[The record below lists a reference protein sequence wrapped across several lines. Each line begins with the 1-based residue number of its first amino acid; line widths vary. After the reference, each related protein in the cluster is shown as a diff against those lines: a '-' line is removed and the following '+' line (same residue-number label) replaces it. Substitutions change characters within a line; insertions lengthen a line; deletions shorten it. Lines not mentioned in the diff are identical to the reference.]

1 MPSKAETFS
10 VRLPND
16 IKHQVD
22 ELARLTKR
30 SRSFIVKE
38 AVDSYMRVMDESFK
52 STDNFNWMKSSDIDQ
67 KLNAARQQVKDNKTV
82 SANEH
87 FFEAARENIRLKYL
101 SK

>member
-16 IKHQVD
+16 VKHQVD

-38 AVDSYMRVMDESFK
+38 ALDSYMREMDDNFK
-52 STDNFNWMKSSDIDQ
+52 NTDNFSWTKSPDLDQ
-67 KLNAARQQVKDNKTV
+67 KLNTSRQQIKESKTV
-82 SANEH
+82 LADEH
-87 FFEAARENIRLKYL
+87 FFEAARENIQLKYF
-101 SK
+101 